1 MTFFF
6 ADPCRDLS
14 LTSCSNCDL
23 LLTSAVPEFDLSTS
37 QIRRTWTNVQLT
49 LLFIYF
55 LNWPLIWPLTLFW
68 ARPLNAQTP
77 RPSLD
82 KVRPCEF
89 PPPPI
94 NLAKFFCSLS
104 AWFTQTT
111 APGPTTTKCAVFVQA
126 CREWRGGGGR
136 GWCVQQ
142 LTKIQSSETLLIPR
156 ECNQLIKS
164 WLKCQFSS
172 TMLTILANGLRAFVQ
187 LWILS
192 FVRAFVINNLL
203 IRADIGEN
211 RTWPLIALNI

>member
-1 MTFFF
+1 MNQRPINPFIYLFFK
-6 ADPCRDLS
+6 
-14 LTSCSNCDL
+14 LTSH
-23 LLTSAVPEFDLSTS
+23 LTFDLVLS
-37 QIRRTWTNVQLT
+37 
-49 LLFIYF
+49 
-55 LNWPLIWPLTLFW
+55 
-68 ARPLNAQTP
+68 
-77 RPSLD
+77 
-82 KVRPCEF
+82 
-89 PPPPI
+89 PPPECTNAAAI
-94 NLAKFFCSLS
+94 FGQS
-104 AWFTQTT
+104 APMWIPPPNKLGKIFLQPECVIHANDRTGTHNNKVCGFR
-111 APGPTTTKCAVFVQA
+111 ARMPGVE
-126 CREWRGGGGR
+126 RGGGR